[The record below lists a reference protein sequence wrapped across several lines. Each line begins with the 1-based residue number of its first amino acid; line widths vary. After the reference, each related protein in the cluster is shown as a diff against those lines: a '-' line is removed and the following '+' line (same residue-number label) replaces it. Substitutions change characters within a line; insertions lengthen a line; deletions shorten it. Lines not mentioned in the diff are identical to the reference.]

1 MSVHVRA
8 ATAADRDF
16 IVGVVPRL
24 RAFGPPPLRP
34 AEAMDRAEVDAL
46 EKALAEPAD
55 DAILLVAE
63 LDGVGPAG
71 IALANTATDY
81 FTHERHGHLSII
93 IVSEVG
99 EGRGVGRALLDA
111 VDRWAAARGYRFVT
125 LNVFSGNGRARSFY
139 ERAGYGEDTVRYV
152 KELRPPDAIAESG

>member
-1 MSVHVRA
+1 MTVQVRA

-34 AEAMDRAEVDAL
+34 ADAMDRAEVEAL
-46 EKALAEPAD
+46 EQALAAPAD
-55 DAILLVAE
+55 GAILLVAE
-63 LDGVGPAG
+63 LEGFGPAG

-93 IVSEVG
+93 IVSDAG

-111 VDRWAAARGYRFVT
+111 VDGWAAAQGHRFIT
-125 LNVFSGNGRARSFY
+125 LNVFSGNQRARSFY

-152 KELRPPDAIAESG
+152 KELRPPDPEVGGG